1 MGCVKAIGIPPDD
14 IHRPPSPPQ
23 GPRSRPGSSSA
34 QARPS
39 LGRLDTCFVLREFFE
54 PFARSGL
61 GCGWPLTSRFVNLV
75 EVLLGA
81 DGGDAPVLRGARGV
95 TTYSALVEQSELLGG
110 QLLAR
115 GVVPGDRVVVMSGN
129 DEGFVVSYLAVLL
142 VGGIAV
148 PLNPLAPVAELAR
161 EVASIAPKVALA
173 AGGLVAVLGAAGV
186 KDVVAVDLDALG
198 DARASRVDRADD
210 DVAVLLFTSGTAG
223 PPKAAMLTHGNL
235 AANIRQVLDHPGLRF
250 ESSDIALGV
259 LPFFHVFGLNVVL
272 GVSLAAGGSVALVEQ
287 FDPVAT
293 AEVISE
299 QHLTVVAGVP
309 TMFTAWIDADVPADT
324 FSSVRLAVSG
334 AAELPARTAD
344 GFRDRFGVEL
354 HQGYGLTE
362 AAPIVTS
369 TALMTGSPP
378 SGSIGPPVPGVE
390 VRLVDV
396 DGADV
401 LAGDPGELWVR
412 GPNVFPGYW
421 HDTEAT
427 ERALTPDG
435 WLRTGDVAVVD
446 DNGGLRL
453 VDRAKDLII
462 VSGFNVYPVEV
473 EDVLREHPDVADA
486 AVVGEPSPRTG
497 EAVAAYVLAVPGH
510 QIDTEA
516 LNAHCARALARYK
529 CPSRYEVVTEL
540 PRAASG
546 KLVRRELRP

>member
-1 MGCVKAIGIPPDD
+1 M
-14 IHRPPSPPQ
+14 
-23 GPRSRPGSSSA
+23 
-34 QARPS
+34 
-39 LGRLDTCFVLREFFE
+39 
-54 PFARSGL
+54 
-61 GCGWPLTSRFVNLV
+61 NLV
-75 EVLLGA
+75 ETLLGSGA
-81 DGGDAPVLRGARGV
+81 PDAAALVGMRGV
-95 TTYSALVEQSELLGG
+95 TSYSELRDQSELLGG
-110 QLLAR
+110 QLAAR
-115 GVVPGDRVVVMSGN
+115 GVEPGDRVVVMSGN
-129 DEGFVVSYLAVLL
+129 DEVFVVSYLAALR
-142 VGGIAV
+142 VGAIVV
-148 PLNPLAPVAELAR
+148 PLNPLAPPAEVER
-161 EVASIAPKVALA
+161 EISSVEPKLALA
-173 AGGLVAVLGAAGV
+173 AGASVSMLGAAAA

-198 DARASRVDRADD
+198 DARAPRVDRADD

-223 PPKAAMLTHGNL
+223 MPKAAILTHGNL
-235 AANIRQVLDHPGLRF
+235 AANIRQVLEHPGLRLDA
-250 ESSDIALGV
+250 SDIALGA

-272 GVSLAAGGSVALVEQ
+272 GVSLAAGGSVALVEH
-287 FDPVAT
+287 FDPAAT
-293 AEVISE
+293 ARVISE
-299 QHLTVVAGVP
+299 QHVTVVAGVP
-309 TMFTAWIDADVPADT
+309 TMFSGWIGAEVATDT

-334 AAELPARTAD
+334 AAELPANTAD
-344 GFRDRFGVEL
+344 GFRDRFGVDL

-378 SGSIGPPVPGVE
+378 PGSIGPPVPGVE
-390 VRLVDV
+390 VRLVDA

-473 EDVLREHPDVADA
+473 EDVLRVHPDVADA

-497 EAVAAYVLAVPGH
+497 EAVAAFVQAAPGH
-510 QIDTEA
+510 QIDTDA

-529 CPSRYEVVTEL
+529 CPSRYEVVTDL
-540 PRAASG
+540 PRALSG
-546 KLVRRELRP
+546 KLLRRELRS